1 MTKDE
6 IKARVD
12 LVQLIQESGIEL
24 HKIGKEWTGR
34 CPLHDD
40 SKASLSVNPD
50 LHLWN
55 CFGCG
60 KGGDCFDWVQE
71 LRKVDFKTACAQ
83 LQGQCGGIS
92 TERSTANMTV
102 WDIRDVD
109 GNLIAQH
116 VRHDLRDG
124 KKTFTWRRDGQE
136 TLGNIKVKDLPLYN
150 LKALV
155 GAAPGADV
163 IITEGE
169 KAADSLQV
177 RGLLALG
184 TVTGASSCPSQVAF
198 EPLIGSRRVY
208 LWPDNDAV
216 GYAHMDAIAKVL
228 QKLGIE
234 PYLIRWPEAPA
245 KGDAADFTGDVN
257 SLLAA
262 AQPWPSATARPEMVT
277 SDESIEQRIKL
288 LSGNSIILR
297 AENIRRERNGVH
309 SRITICLDSDV
320 LAWDVFN
327 IERNEERQRLA
338 RSAVDRLPDGIDN
351 LCDLARLKGYLDA
364 FTASLWEKAQE
375 RDKAE
380 EEIPSG
386 VTKPLVYLA
395 EPYIL
400 RGGKTILYAPPG
412 SGKSYT
418 ALLLAVSVDAGCSKL
433 WNVLKAKVLFVNLER
448 SQESVSRRL
457 GMVNQALG
465 LPITRP
471 LLMLHRSGR
480 TLADVAD
487 VLQRDV
493 IQRGVQLV
501 ILDSISRA
509 GAGDLVDNQ
518 TANTITDILSRICSS
533 WLALAHSPRA
543 DATHAFGS
551 VHFDAGADLAVQLTS
566 ETVNDTLGVGLKIT
580 KSNDV
585 PPGPVRALAIE
596 FAENSISVR
605 QARPS
610 EFGELTLAHKKS
622 LSQEVRE
629 FLQTEGEA
637 TASQI
642 SEKLGRNRTN
652 VATLLNSEAFCKT
665 RKEGKSQFYGVKET
679 RLL

>member
-1 MTKDE
+1 MADRDLQELKQR
-6 IKARVD
+6 ISLVD
-12 LVQLIQESGIEL
+12 L
-24 HKIGKEWTGR
+24 IGETVSLKKDGTGR
-34 CPLHDD
+34 FVGLCPFHSDHTP
-40 SKASLSVNPD
+40 SLVVYED
-50 LHLWN
+50 TRTWK
-55 CFGCG
+55 CFGCE
-60 KGGDCFDWVQE
+60 KKGDCYDWVGQ
-71 LRKVDFKTACAQ
+71 RDSVDFKEARDR
-83 LQGQCGGIS
+83 LQARYGTPNPS
-92 TERSTANMTV
+92 TQYTETIF
-102 WDIRDVD
+102 DITDYTGV
-109 GNLIAQH
+109 LVAQH
-116 VRHDLRDG
+116 VRRDFG
-124 KKTFTWRRDGQE
+124 NGRKTFTWRRNGKE
-136 TLGNIKVKDLPLYN
+136 TLGGLRTQDLPLFN
-150 LKALV
+150 MKAIV
-155 GAAPGADV
+155 DGPPGADV
-163 IITEGE
+163 ILVEGE
-169 KAADSLQV
+169 KAALSLAG
-177 RGLLALG
+177 RGFLALG
-184 TVTGASSCPSQVAF
+184 TVCGAAVCPAEEVLQ
-198 EPLIGSRRVY
+198 PLIGSGVY
-208 LWPDNDAV
+208 LWADNDAP
-216 GYAHMDAIAKVL
+216 GLAHMTQVAATL
-228 QKLGIE
+228 QRLGVK
-234 PYLIRWPEAPA
+234 PLLIRWPEAPP
-245 KGDAADFTGDVN
+245 KGDAADFKGDV
-257 SLLAA
+257 SELLKGAV
-262 AQPWPSATARPEMVT
+262 PFPSE
-277 SDESIEQRIKL
+277 ESQLIVGENIEQRIKL
-288 LSGNSIILR
+288 PSGQTITVR
-297 AENIRRERNGVH
+297 AENVRKERTGIH
-309 SRITICLDSDV
+309 GKITILLEGRAIAFDTFNVERSEERGRLAKAAIEQLPEELQGICP
-320 LAWDVFN
+320 LAW
-327 IERNEERQRLA
+327 L
-338 RSAVDRLPDGIDN
+338 RS
-351 LCDLARLKGYLDA
+351 KLDA
-364 FTASLWEKAQE
+364 FTSELWEKAQE

-386 VTKPLVYLA
+386 VTKPLVYMA

-448 SQESVSRRL
+448 SRESVSRRL

-493 IQRGVQLV
+493 KQRGVQLV

-518 TANTITDILSRICSS
+518 TANTVTDTLSRICPS

-596 FAENSISVR
+596 FGENSISVR

-610 EFGELTLAHKKS
+610 EFGELTLTHKKS
-622 LSQEVRE
+622 LSQEVRA
-629 FLQTEGEA
+629 FLQAEGEA
-637 TASQI
+637 TATQI

-652 VATLLNSEAFCKT
+652 VATLLSSEAFTKT
-665 RKEGKSQFYGVKET
+665 RKEGKNQFYGLKET